1 MILTCSSSSSTCS
14 RIKTFTYGTKVGVH
28 IRTTAVPTI
37 KIALRCIMAVITK
50 PITDPSWGTICRRI
64 RTSVIGIEGV
74 CLSTY
79 EKIGTQQEL
88 LSKHLTF
95 NFSYIKPISCT
106 GGDKSCKTDGQKENE
121 ALDILQLFSY
131 DQKYRLNFF
140 DETHQYLYFVAKECH
155 PMPPK

>member
-1 MILTCSSSSSTCS
+1 MILTCSSSN
-14 RIKTFTYGTKVGVH
+14 RRFNAFTYGTKVCVH

-79 EKIGTQQEL
+79 EKMGTQQEL